1 MNSMRQPGFFV
12 GKIVF
17 TALVIAFGFG
27 GLTNAQDVANGEA
40 VATVM
45 AGLLVTA
52 VQNLDFGS
60 VLQGVAQIQDQTD
73 DLLSGIFRITGQE
86 DAEISMY
93 MQLPDYLA
101 TDPAGDDRMTV
112 SFDVDDVT
120 LDTSGVAGSPAAPG
134 AGAVVGENPHNLPT
148 IRLGGA
154 GALPFQCR
162 VYLGGKVTPTV
173 DQTAGNYSGDV
184 TLSVAYTGN

>member
-1 MNSMRQPGFFV
+1 MNSMRQPGFSV
-12 GKIVF
+12 GKIVL
-17 TALVIAFGFG
+17 TVLIIAFGFG
-27 GLTNAQDVANGEA
+27 GPTNAQDVANGEA

-45 AGLLVTA
+45 AGLLVVA
-52 VQNLDFGS
+52 VQDLDFGS
-60 VLQGVAQIQDQTD
+60 VLQGVAQTQDQTD